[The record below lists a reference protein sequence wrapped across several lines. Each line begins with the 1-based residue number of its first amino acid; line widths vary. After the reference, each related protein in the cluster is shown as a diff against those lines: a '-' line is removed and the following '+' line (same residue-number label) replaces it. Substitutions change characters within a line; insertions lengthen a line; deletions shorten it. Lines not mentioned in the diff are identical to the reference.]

1 MYILVFEGKT
11 MHVRKVL
18 LIEGSANALITASK
32 MTVGLMTGSAAVI
45 ADAVHSL
52 TDLANNLFAWLAVKI
67 AESPADS
74 SHPYGHQKFE
84 QLAVFGLA
92 SLLTIVAFEVIVNA
106 VERFG
111 QPVEQSMLG
120 LVILIFSLVINI
132 GLTIWERYWAKRL
145 VSEILHAD
153 ATHTLS
159 DVLTSAVVI
168 VGWQL
173 AARGYYWIDTLFA
186 LIVSSIIF
194 YLAFKLFQRAI
205 PVLVDQSR
213 YPPEELKAAVN
224 NIPAVIT
231 VGNIRSRDTGKGQVA
246 DVTVTV
252 SASLSTLESHQI
264 ADNIER
270 LLAHKFDIQDV
281 VVHIEPDVDQE
292 VSEQNS

>member
-1 MYILVFEGKT
+1 MHIAVYKGEK

-18 LIEGSANALITASK
+18 LIEGCVNALITSSK
-32 MTVGLMTGSAAVI
+32 MTVGVMTGSAAVI

-52 TDLANNLFAWLAVKI
+52 TDLANNCFAWLAVKI

-106 VERFG
+106 FKRFE

-120 LVILIFSLVINI
+120 LVVLIFSLVINI
-132 GLTIWERYWAKRL
+132 VLTFWERYWAKRL
-145 VSEILHAD
+145 VSEILIAD
-153 ATHTLS
+153 TTHTLS

-173 AARGYYWIDTLFA
+173 AARGYYWVDTLFA

-205 PVLVDQSR
+205 PVLVDHSI

-224 NIPAVIT
+224 NIPAVIN
-231 VGNIRSRDTGKGQVA
+231 VGNIRSRNTGKEQVA

-252 SASLSTLESHQI
+252 CASLSTFESHQI
-264 ADNIER
+264 ADKIESV
-270 LLAHKFDIQDV
+270 LADKFDIRDV
-281 VVHIEPDVDQE
+281 VVHIEPDVDQ
-292 VSEQNS
+292 

>member
-1 MYILVFEGKT
+1 

-18 LIEGSANALITASK
+18 LIEGSVNALITVSK

-52 TDLANNLFAWLAVKI
+52 TDLANNIFAWLAVKI

-84 QLAVFGLA
+84 QLAVFALA

-106 VERFG
+106 VKRFG

-120 LVILIFSLVINI
+120 LVILISSLLINI
-132 GLTIWERYWAKRL
+132 GLTLWEGHWAKRL
-145 VSEILHAD
+145 DSEILHAD

-168 VGWQL
+168 IGWQL
-173 AARGYYWIDTLFA
+173 AARGYYWVDTVFA

-224 NIPAVIT
+224 DIPAVIT

-264 ADNIER
+264 ADKVESV
-270 LLAHKFDIQDV
+270 LADKFDIQDV
-281 VVHIEPDVDQE
+281 VVHIEPDVGQ
-292 VSEQNS
+292 

>member
-1 MYILVFEGKT
+1 MYIAANKGEK

-32 MTVGLMTGSAAVI
+32 MTVGMMTGSAAVI

-67 AESPADS
+67 AKSPADS

-132 GLTIWERYWAKRL
+132 ALTFWERYWAKRL
-145 VSEILHAD
+145 VSEILLAD

-205 PVLVDQSR
+205 PVLVDHSS
-213 YPPEELKAAVN
+213 YPPEELKAAVDS
-224 NIPAVIT
+224 IPAVIN
-231 VGNIRSRDTGKGQVA
+231 VANIRSRDTGKEQVA

-252 SASLSTLESHQI
+252 CSNLSTFESHQI
-264 ADNIER
+264 ADKIEGV
-270 LLAHKFDIQDV
+270 LADKFDIRDV
-281 VVHIEPDVDQE
+281 VVHIEPDVDQ
-292 VSEQNS
+292 

>member
-1 MYILVFEGKT
+1 
-11 MHVRKVL
+11 MHVRNVL
-18 LIEGSANALITASK
+18 LIEGGINALITLSK
-32 MTVGLMTGSAAVI
+32 ITVGLMTGSAAVI

-52 TDLANNLFAWLAVKI
+52 TDIVNNIFAWLAVKI

-84 QLAVFGLA
+84 QLAVFAMA
-92 SLLTIVAFEVIVNA
+92 SMLTIVAFEVIVNA
-106 VERFG
+106 VKRFG

-132 GLTIWERYWAKRL
+132 GLTLWEHHWANRL
-145 VSEILHAD
+145 DSDVLHAD

-186 LIVSSIIF
+186 LLVSSIIF
-194 YLAFKLFQRAI
+194 YLAFKLFQTAI

-213 YPPEELKAAVN
+213 YPVDELKAAVY
-224 NIPAVIT
+224 NIPAVKT
-231 VGNIRSRDTGKGQVA
+231 VGNIRSRDTGEGQVA

-252 SASLSTLESHQI
+252 CAKLTTLESHQI
-264 ADNIER
+264 ADQIEWV
-270 LLAHKFDIQDV
+270 LADKFDIQDV
-281 VVHIEPDVDQE
+281 MVHIEPDLDQKLD
-292 VSEQNS
+292 EQNS

>member
-1 MYILVFEGKT
+1 

-18 LIEGSANALITASK
+18 MIEGAVNALITICK
-32 MTVGLMTGSAAVI
+32 MTVGVMTGSAAVI

-52 TDLANNLFAWLAVKI
+52 TDLANNIFAWLAVKV

-84 QLAVFGLA
+84 QLAVFALA
-92 SLLTIVAFEVIVNA
+92 SLLTIVAFEVMVNA
-106 VERFG
+106 VKRFG

-120 LVILIFSLVINI
+120 LVILTVTLLINVV
-132 GLTIWERYWAKRL
+132 LTLWERYWAKRL
-145 VSEILHAD
+145 GSEVLHAD

-168 VGWQL
+168 IGWQL

-213 YPPEELKAAVN
+213 YPPDELKAAVN
-224 NIPAVIT
+224 TIPAVIT

-252 SASLSTLESHQI
+252 CANLSTLESHNI

-270 LLAHKFDIQDV
+270 VLADKFDIQDV
-281 VVHIEPDVDQE
+281 VVHIEPDVDQ
-292 VSEQNS
+292 

>member
-1 MYILVFEGKT
+1 MKIGIADNEGEK

-18 LIEGSANALITASK
+18 LIEGSVNALITVSK

-52 TDLANNLFAWLAVKI
+52 TDLANNIFAWLAVKV

-84 QLAVFGLA
+84 QLAVFALA

-120 LVILIFSLVINI
+120 LVILISSLLINI
-132 GLTIWERYWAKRL
+132 GLTLWEGHWAKRL
-145 VSEILHAD
+145 DSEILHAD

-168 VGWQL
+168 IGWQL
-173 AARGYYWIDTLFA
+173 AARGYYWIDTVFA
-186 LIVSSIIF
+186 LIVSGIIF

-224 NIPAVIT
+224 DIPAVIT

-246 DVTVTV
+246 DVTLTV

-264 ADNIER
+264 ADKVESV
-270 LLAHKFDIQDV
+270 LADKFDIQDV
-281 VVHIEPDVDQE
+281 VVHIEPDVDQ
-292 VSEQNS
+292 

>member
-1 MYILVFEGKT
+1 M
-11 MHVRKVL
+11 M
-18 LIEGSANALITASK
+18 
-32 MTVGLMTGSAAVI
+32 VGMMTGSAAVV

-52 TDLANNLFAWLAVKI
+52 TDLANNFFAWLALKV

-84 QLAVFGLA
+84 QLAVFALA

-106 VERFG
+106 VKRFG

-120 LVILIFSLVINI
+120 LVILTFTLVINVI
-132 GLTIWERYWAKRL
+132 LTLWERYWAKRL
-145 VSEILHAD
+145 DSEILHAD

-168 VGWQL
+168 IGWQL

-194 YLAFKLFQRAI
+194 YLAFKLYQRAI

-213 YPPEELKAAVN
+213 YSPDELKAAGN
-224 NIPAVIT
+224 NLTSVKT

-252 SASLSTLESHQI
+252 CANLSTLESHEI

-270 LLAHKFDIQDV
+270 VLADKFDIQDV
-281 VVHIEPDVDQE
+281 VVHIEPDVVQ
-292 VSEQNS
+292 

>member
-1 MYILVFEGKT
+1 

-18 LIEGSANALITASK
+18 LIEGGLNALITTSK
-32 MTVGLMTGSAAVI
+32 MTVGVMTGSAAVI

-52 TDLANNLFAWLAVKI
+52 TDLANNIFAWLAVKL

-84 QLAVFGLA
+84 QLAVFALA

-111 QPVEQSMLG
+111 QPVEQSIFG

-132 GLTIWERYWAKRL
+132 GLTLWESHWAKRL
-145 VSEILHAD
+145 DSEILHAD

-186 LIVSSIIF
+186 LVVSSIIF

-213 YPPEELKAAVN
+213 YPPEELEAVVN

-252 SASLSTLESHQI
+252 CANLSTLESHQI
-264 ADNIER
+264 ADKIER
-270 LLAHKFDIQDV
+270 VLADKFDIQDV
-281 VVHIEPDVDQE
+281 VVHIEPDLEPDVDQ
-292 VSEQNS
+292 

>member
-1 MYILVFEGKT
+1 
-11 MHVRKVL
+11 
-18 LIEGSANALITASK
+18 
-32 MTVGLMTGSAAVI
+32 VI

-84 QLAVFGLA
+84 QLAVFALA

-106 VERFG
+106 VKRFG

-120 LVILIFSLVINI
+120 LVILIFSLLINV
-132 GLTIWERYWAKRL
+132 GLTLWEGYWAKRL
-145 VSEILHAD
+145 DSEILHAD

-168 VGWQL
+168 IGWQL
-173 AARGYYWIDTLFA
+173 AARGYYWIDTFFA

-213 YPPEELKAAVN
+213 FPPEELKAAVN

-231 VGNIRSRDTGKGQVA
+231 VGNLRSRDTGKGQVA

-252 SASLSTLESHQI
+252 SANLSTVESHQI
-264 ADNIER
+264 ADQIER
-270 LLAHKFDIQDV
+270 VLADKFDIQDV
-281 VVHIEPDVDQE
+281 VVHVEPDVGQE
-292 VSEQNS
+292 LKGRDC